1 MNQPLVSIIMP
12 CYNDGQYVRQAVNS
26 ILEQTYINWELII
39 VDDGSD
45 DEKTI
50 EVLKEL
56 HHKKIRIFHNNH
68 QGVVS
73 ARNLGIKNA
82 IGKYIIPVDAD
93 DIAEPTLIEK
103 YVSVAEKNSNIGIV
117 YCLCEY
123 FDMRHGVYQLPDYS
137 IVNMLISNCI
147 NNTSLFRRDDWI
159 KVGGYNPNMEIGCED
174 YDFWLSILELGREV
188 QLVPEVLLHYRVKQ
202 GKGRTIEIGNQR
214 ELEISR
220 RIFENH
226 RELYHKYWD
235 EIIIGEKTKIIGLQE
250 QINVLYAKKYKIRK
264 ILYKSPAIYHFLHR
278 SGIK

>member
-12 CYNDGQYVRQAVNS
+12 CYNDGQYIRQAVNS
-26 ILEQTYINWELII
+26 ILKQTYTDWELVII
-39 VDDGSD
+39 DDGSD

-103 YVSVAEKNSNIGIV
+103 YVSIAEKNSNIGIV
-117 YCLCEY
+117 YCLYEY
-123 FDMRHGVYQLPDYS
+123 FDMRHGIYQLPDYS

-220 RIFENH
+220 QIFENH
-226 RELYHKYWD
+226 KGLYQKYWK
-235 EIIIGEKTKIIGLQE
+235 EVILAEKTKTINLQE
-250 QINVLYAKKYKIRK
+250 QINFLFTEKYKWRMCFYK
-264 ILYKSPAIYHFLHR
+264 IPIIYKLVHLF
-278 SGIK
+278 K